1 MNILN
6 QLYFLAI
13 SHLPASTVATI
24 SGALESAFNNN
35 VKPEM
40 KAIGNIIMYIISGVL
55 IIAFVVKGVF
65 VWRDYRHNGGE
76 IQWNV
81 LLVLFASSSLEEI
94 YHYVYY
100 QLTSVALTMLDDVN
114 GLSINFFSN
123 EFIQAIV
130 NFFTLFAW
138 GLGLTG
144 AAIAIMDFA
153 VSYQTG
159 GGGSF
164 AGTGMNMLRLLVA
177 LLTFSSIP
185 ILLFQTSM
193 DIYGTVRSVVVGS
206 MDGATVSITDLVK
219 GAVQSMFK
227 SVYGTL
233 PPVKI
238 ANGIWEF
245 LKKLTDGFQAT
256 DPADAVL
263 SSNADWWA
271 LIQLIILVWAI
282 FKIFFSNLKRGGI
295 LRKLVQTGC
304 SFVLYCFCTKPTLSA
319 RHYHDAGC
327 SLLKPVFFAR
337 PAACCCRSTAHC
349 ANVRSRYFRKGL
361 TRQRCTQRLLRGVVG
376 QAIRIRRKHMNDD
389 QNYFFYP
396 ENLSE
401 KALFFG
407 WTGINLVIIA
417 VGLVLSTLIF
427 FFSFVWVPLLITLLY
442 MVLTFTT
449 DNQSLLKV
457 IQRYINYLF
466 LDQLEYFWGEPKY

>member
-1 MNILN
+1 M
-6 QLYFLAI
+6 
-13 SHLPASTVATI
+13 
-24 SGALESAFNNN
+24 
-35 VKPEM
+35 
-40 KAIGNIIMYIISGVL
+40 
-55 IIAFVVKGVF
+55 
-65 VWRDYRHNGGE
+65 
-76 IQWNV
+76 
-81 LLVLFASSSLEEI
+81 FASSSLEEV

-164 AGTGMNMLRLLVA
+164 TGTGMNMLRLLVA

-256 DPADAVL
+256 DPADAAL

-295 LRKLVQTGC
+295 LLVQICVGSMHMLALARGYTDGFGSWC
-304 SFVLYCFCTKPTLSA
+304 KQVAALCFTAFVQNLLYLLAIIMMQDAASSSLYFSLGLLLVAAEVPRIAQMFGLDTSA
-319 RHYHDAGC
+319 RV
-327 SLLKPVFFAR
+327 SLGN
-337 PAACCCRSTAHC
+337 AAH
-349 ANVRSRYFRKGL
+349 N
-361 TRQRCTQRLLRGVVG
+361 VG

>member
-1 MNILN
+1 M
-6 QLYFLAI
+6 
-13 SHLPASTVATI
+13 
-24 SGALESAFNNN
+24 
-35 VKPEM
+35 
-40 KAIGNIIMYIISGVL
+40 
-55 IIAFVVKGVF
+55 
-65 VWRDYRHNGGE
+65 
-76 IQWNV
+76 
-81 LLVLFASSSLEEI
+81 FASSSLEEI

-164 AGTGMNMLRLLVA
+164 TGTGMNMLRLLVA

-256 DPADAVL
+256 DSADAAL

-295 LRKLVQTGC
+295 LLIQ
-304 SFVLYCFCTKPTLSA
+304 
-319 RHYHDAGC
+319 
-327 SLLKPVFFAR
+327 
-337 PAACCCRSTAHC
+337 
-349 ANVRSRYFRKGL
+349 
-361 TRQRCTQRLLRGVVG
+361 
-376 QAIRIRRKHMNDD
+376 
-389 QNYFFYP
+389 
-396 ENLSE
+396 
-401 KALFFG
+401 
-407 WTGINLVIIA
+407 IA
-417 VGLVLSTLIF
+417 VGS
-427 FFSFVWVPLLITLLY
+427 LY
-442 MVLTFTT
+442 MFSVPRGYLDGFYQWCKQVVGLCLTAFLQATILIAGL
-449 DNQSLLKV
+449 SLFNEHALLGLGLMLSAGEIPRIAGAFGLDTSTRANLSSAV
-457 IQRYINYLF
+457 YTAQTAINIT
-466 LDQLEYFWGEPKY
+466 KTVAKAAAA